1 MEQLS
6 FFLKGLLVGL
16 AVAAPVG
23 PMSVLCVR
31 RCLNDGVLA
40 GLLSGLGIAAA
51 DAAYAAAAGFG
62 LASVSRFLLDHQFA
76 LRTVGGLALIG
87 IAVRIFFA
95 ALPTAEKNATQGTL
109 PGAFLSCFLLTLANP
124 TTILSFLAIFA
135 GLGLVEQTQ
144 DYGVAA
150 SLVLGVF
157 LGSTLWWV
165 LLTGAI
171 GTLRTRLTLTA
182 LVWINRLSAAILL
195 AFGLWA
201 LASLLD

>member
-1 MEQLS
+1 MEQVS
-6 FFLKGLLVGL
+6 FLFKGLMVGL

-23 PMSVLCVR
+23 PMSVLCMR
-31 RCLNDGVLA
+31 RCMSDGALA

-62 LASVSRFLLDHQFA
+62 LASVSLLLLDYQFA
-76 LRTVGGLALIG
+76 LRAVGGLALIG
-87 IAVRIFFA
+87 IALRIFLA
-95 ALPTAEKNATQGTL
+95 AVPSAEKNPNRGAL
-109 PGAFLSCFLLTLANP
+109 PMAFLSCFLLTLANP

-144 DYGVAA
+144 DYGVAG

-165 LLTGAI
+165 VLSGAI
-171 GTLRTRLTLTA
+171 GILRTRLTPAT
-182 LVWINRLSAAILL
+182 LVLINRLSAAVLL

-201 LASLLD
+201 LASLLQ

>member
-1 MEQLS
+1 MEQVG
-6 FFLKGLLVGL
+6 FFFKGLLVGL

-23 PMSVLCVR
+23 PMSVMCVR

-40 GLLSGLGIAAA
+40 GLISGLGIAAA

-62 LASVSRFLLDHQFA
+62 LASASLFLLDHQFA
-76 LRTVGGLALIG
+76 LRTLGGLALIG
-87 IAVRIFFA
+87 ISVRIFLA
-95 ALPTAEKNATQGTL
+95 TVPTAEKSPVRGTL
-109 PGAFLSCFLLTLANP
+109 PAAFVSCFLLTLTNP

-144 DYGVAA
+144 DYGVAG

-165 LLTGAI
+165 LVSGVV
-171 GTLRTRLTLTA
+171 GTLRTRLTPAT
-182 LVWINRLSAAILL
+182 LVLINRLSAAVLL

-201 LASLLD
+201 LASVLE

>member
-1 MEQLS
+1 MEQVG

-23 PMSVLCVR
+23 PMSVLCMR

-40 GLLSGLGIAAA
+40 GLVSGLGIAAA

-62 LASVSRFLLDHQFA
+62 LASLSLFLLDHQFA
-76 LRTVGGLALIG
+76 LRTLGGLVLFG
-87 IAVRIFFA
+87 IAARIFLA
-95 ALPTAEKNATQGTL
+95 AVPTAENKPVRGTL
-109 PGAFLSCFLLTLANP
+109 PAAFVSCFLLTLANP

-144 DYGVAA
+144 DYGIAG

-157 LGSTLWWV
+157 LGSTLWW
-165 LLTGAI
+165 LFLTGAI
-171 GTLRTRLTLTA
+171 GIVRARLSPGRL
-182 LVWINRLSAAILL
+182 LWINRASALILL
-195 AFGLWA
+195 GFGFWA